1 MEFLQAIVD
10 FVKWCLSL
18 AEPENLRKIAMFGG
32 SIAFGYSILAL
43 IVFAETG
50 LLVGF
55 FLPGDS
61 LLFAAGTLS
70 AGEKPIFDIFTLW
83 VLLSIAAIVG
93 DGVNYLLGRRMG
105 NYVYERGRLWMV
117 KQEHL
122 LQAKAFY
129 EKHGPKA
136 IVLCRFVPI
145 IRTFVP
151 FVAGVGRMKYS
162 EFVFYNIAG
171 GIGWVISMSLMGYF
185 FGNIPIVQ
193 RHFEKVIILIIVVS
207 VLPVFWEL
215 FKARRSPPP
224 PPSETPVGAT

>member
-1 MEFLQAIVD
+1 MEFVNAVVG

-18 AEPENLRKIAMFGG
+18 AQPESLKQIASVGG
-32 SIAFGYSILAL
+32 SIVFGYSILAG

-50 LLVGF
+50 LLIGF

-61 LLFAAGTLS
+61 LLFAAGFLAS
-70 AGEKPIFDIFTLW
+70 AGVFNLFILW
-83 VLLSIAAIVG
+83 VLLSVAAVVG
-93 DGVNYLLGRRMG
+93 DAVNYLLGRRMG

-151 FVAGVGRMKYS
+151 FVAGVGRMEYS
-162 EFVFYNIAG
+162 KFAFYNIAG
-171 GIGWVISMSLMGYF
+171 GVGWVVSMSLLGYSL
-185 FGNIPIVQ
+185 GNVPLIQ
-193 RHFEKVIILIIVVS
+193 KHFEKVIILIVVVS
-207 VLPVFWEL
+207 ALPVVWEI
-215 FKARRSPPP
+215 FKARRSPPA
-224 PPSETPVGAT
+224 PPSETAAAAT

>member
-1 MEFLQAIVD
+1 MDVVQAILG
-10 FVKWCLSL
+10 FFKWCLSL
-18 AEPENLRKIAMFGG
+18 AEKENVRTVASIGG
-32 SIAFGYSILAL
+32 SIVFGYMLLAG

-61 LLFAAGTLS
+61 LLFAAGAL
-70 AGEKPIFDIFTLW
+70 AGGQSPIFNIVALW
-83 VLLSIAAIVG
+83 VILSVAAIVG
-93 DGVNYLLGRRMG
+93 DGVNYLLGRRAG
-105 NYVYERGRLWMV
+105 DYVYERGRLWLV

-122 LQAKAFY
+122 LEAKAFY

-151 FVAGVGRMKYS
+151 FVAGVGRMSYPK
-162 EFVFYNIAG
+162 FALFNVAG
-171 GIGWVISMSLMGYF
+171 GIGWVVSMSTLGYW
-185 FGNIPIVQ
+185 FGNIPIVE
-193 RHFEKVIILIIVVS
+193 RHFEKVVVLIIVVS

-215 FKARRSPPP
+215 LKARRSAKRTSDASAP
-224 PPSETPVGAT
+224 AA

>member
-1 MEFLQAIVD
+1 MMEAVQAVYAFL
-10 FVKWCLSL
+10 KWCLSL
-18 AEPENLRKIAMFGG
+18 AEKENVRAIASIGG
-32 SIAFGYSILAL
+32 SIVFGYSLLAA

-61 LLFAAGTLS
+61 LLFAAGALS
-70 AGEKPIFDIFTLW
+70 GGHDPVFNIVALW
-83 VLLSIAAIVG
+83 IILSVAAIVG
-93 DGVNYLLGRRMG
+93 DGVNYLLGRRAG
-105 NYVYERGRLWMV
+105 NYVYERGRLWLV

-151 FVAGVGRMKYS
+151 FVAGVGRMSYPK
-162 EFVFYNIAG
+162 FAIYNVAG
-171 GIGWVISMSLMGYF
+171 GVGWIISMSTLGYW
-185 FGNIPIVQ
+185 FGNIPIVE
-193 RHFEKVIILIIVVS
+193 RHFEKVVVLIIVVS

-215 FKARRSPPP
+215 YKARRAAKPAAEAPIP
-224 PPSETPVGAT
+224 AA